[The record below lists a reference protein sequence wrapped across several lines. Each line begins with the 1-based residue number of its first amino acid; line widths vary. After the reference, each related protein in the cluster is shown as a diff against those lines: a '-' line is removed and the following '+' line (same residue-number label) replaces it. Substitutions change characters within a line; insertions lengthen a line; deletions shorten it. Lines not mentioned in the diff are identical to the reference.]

1 VMATPDNEMSTTR
14 VNGRAVRQRS
24 KLAETVARQI
34 EHEILASGWEVGSV
48 VGDEAHLIAQY
59 GISRA
64 VAREAIR
71 LVERHHVAA
80 PRRGRGG
87 GLVVMAPTETSV
99 VESITLFL
107 QVVGVE
113 TWQLI
118 DARLLLE
125 LLAVRQA
132 VERLTETGISR
143 LRASVAA
150 EASVGI
156 CAADKSALHNV
167 IIECAA
173 NPVVR
178 LYLDGL
184 IQLMRQDPGV
194 IRKVREDGA
203 AAVPRLPE
211 IHRGIAEAVVAGD
224 VGLAQQRMTAHIKA
238 IGRDIQTAQAAAQSW
253 AQSTAQ
259 SATQSTAGSAGPGR
273 PDPLALGGATVAR
286 VRASDKALSSILA
299 DIQVHAREPGFNLG
313 SEPALLQRYGIA
325 RSALREAVR
334 FLEHLGVV
342 EMRRGTAGGLV
353 ITEPAPDGLAQTIA
367 MYLEYCRTSSAD
379 LRQVRTELELYSVRQ
394 VASGM
399 TGHARERLMDILRS
413 ERRAGDALV
422 APVVDVPYQISKAS
436 RFHLAIA
443 DLSGNHATQVF
454 VRPLIILTSGGS
466 PDADAAALPG
476 ARERAASVRRAHQS
490 IAEAVMAGD
499 EEVAAYRMRKH
510 LAAVF
515 VSGAGPGRPPDPGPR
530 HDE

>member
-1 VMATPDNEMSTTR
+1 MATPDNEMSTTR

-48 VGDEAHLIAQY
+48 VGDEAQLIAQY

-238 IGRDIQTAQAAAQSW
+238 IGRDIQTAQTAAQS
-253 AQSTAQ
+253 A
-259 SATQSTAGSAGPGR
+259 AGSAGPGR
-273 PDPLALGGATVAR
+273 PDPLALGGTAVAR
-286 VRASDKALSSILA
+286 ARASDKALSSILA
-299 DIQVHAREPGFNLG
+299 DIRVHAREPGFNLG

-367 MYLEYCRTSSAD
+367 MYLEYCRTSSSD

-399 TGHARERLMDILRS
+399 TDHARERLMDILRS

-515 VSGAGPGRPPDPGPR
+515 VSGAGPGRPPDHGPR
-530 HDE
+530 HEE

>member
-1 VMATPDNEMSTTR
+1 MATADKEMSPAR

-48 VGDEAHLIAQY
+48 VGDEAQLIAQY

-113 TWQLI
+113 TWQLVE
-118 DARLLLE
+118 ARLLLE

-156 CAADKSALHNV
+156 CAADRSALHNV

-173 NPVVR
+173 NPVMR
-178 LYLDGL
+178 LYLDAL
-184 IQLMRQDPGV
+184 IQLMRQDPDV
-194 IRKVREDGA
+194 LKKVREDGA
-203 AAVPRLPE
+203 ATVPRLPE
-211 IHRGIAEAVVAGD
+211 IHREIAEAVVAGD

-238 IGRDIQTAQAAAQSW
+238 IGRDSQTAVRPADPGPPGPPASGGAAA
-253 AQSTAQ
+253 TR
-259 SATQSTAGSAGPGR
+259 T
-273 PDPLALGGATVAR
+273 
-286 VRASDKALSSILA
+286 RASDRALSSILA
-299 DIQVHAREPGFNLG
+299 DIRVHAGEPGFNLG

-367 MYLEYCRTSSAD
+367 MYLEYCRTSSSD

-394 VASGM
+394 VASRM
-399 TGHARERLMDILRS
+399 TGHARERLTDILRS
-413 ERRAGDALV
+413 ERRAGDGLV
-422 APVVDVPYQISKAS
+422 APVVDVPYRISKAS

-466 PDADAAALPG
+466 PDADAAALPD

-510 LAAVF
+510 LTAVF
-515 VSGAGPGRPPDPGPR
+515 VSGAGPGRPQEYG
-530 HDE
+530 HATEQ